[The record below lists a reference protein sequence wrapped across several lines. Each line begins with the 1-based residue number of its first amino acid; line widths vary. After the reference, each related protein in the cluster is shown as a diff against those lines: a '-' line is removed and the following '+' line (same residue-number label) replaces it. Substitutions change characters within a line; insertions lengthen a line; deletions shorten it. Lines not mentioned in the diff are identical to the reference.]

1 MSKREA
7 LIDADILAYQAAS
20 VAEKPVDWGD
30 GLWTLHSFEHEAQEH
45 FDSMVNN
52 IMEKT
57 GAEDV
62 TLVWSGSTNWRM
74 DVYPEYKSNRKAT
87 RKPLVLKAIREWAS
101 NKYFSVSSSNLEG
114 DDVIG
119 MLATDPKLSGKYVI
133 CTIDKDM
140 KTIPGSHYNF
150 GSDEFFEIN
159 NHEADKWHMFQT
171 LTGDATD
178 GYPGCPGIGKVKA
191 EKILN
196 DAINEGTPWAKPHEM
211 QEIMWKHV
219 VAAYDKAGF
228 GEEYALSQARVA
240 RILRHGEY
248 DKQTQEV
255 KLWTPNK

>member
-1 MSKREA
+1 MARDA

-20 VAEKPVDWGD
+20 VAENPIDWGD
-30 GLWTLHSFEHEAQEH
+30 GLWTLHSFENDAQIH
-45 FDSMVNN
+45 FVSMVDN
-52 IMEKT
+52 IIAKT
-57 GAEDV
+57 GATDV
-62 TLVWSGSTNWRM
+62 TLVWSSSDNWRM

-101 NKYFSVSSSNLEG
+101 KKYFSVSTPKLEG

-140 KTIPGSHYNF
+140 KTIPGAHYNF
-150 GSDEFFEIN
+150 GTDEFFEIN

-178 GYPGCPGIGKVKA
+178 GYPGCSGIGKVKA
-191 EKILN
+191 EKILM
-196 DAINEGTPWAKPHEM
+196 DAIDEGTPWAKPEEM
-211 QEIMWKHV
+211 QGLMWKHV
-219 VAAYDKAGF
+219 MAAYEKAGF
-228 GEEYALSQARVA
+228 GEEFALSQARVA

-248 DKQTQEV
+248 DKQKQEV
-255 KLWTPNK
+255 KLWTPSK

>member
-1 MSKREA
+1 MAREA

-20 VAEKPVDWGD
+20 VSEKSIDWGD
-30 GLWTLHSFEHEAQEH
+30 GLWTLHSFEEEAQQH
-45 FDSMVNN
+45 FVSMVQN
-52 IMEKT
+52 IMDKT
-57 GAEDV
+57 GAEDA

-101 NKYFSVSSSNLEG
+101 KKYFSISTEKLEG

-140 KTIPGSHYNF
+140 KTIPGAHYNF
-150 GSDEFFEIN
+150 GTDEFFEIN

-191 EKILN
+191 EKILT
-196 DAINEGTPWAKPHEM
+196 DAVSEGTPWAKPAEM
-211 QEIMWKHV
+211 
-219 VAAYDKAGF
+219 
-228 GEEYALSQARVA
+228 LSL
-240 RILRHGEY
+240 IHI
-248 DKQTQEV
+248 
-255 KLWTPNK
+255 